1 MTDVMNGIL
10 AEAKKNKYSTIRENL
25 TEDDVAAVWENVSRF
40 IEKQMSQQKGVQ
52 IQSLGTFTFS
62 QKKLDI
68 GNNKFILIQR
78 PVFNISEKLAQSQG
92 LQYVKHHVPGQIPV
106 VQLNFAAMSFESPYD
121 RDTVESCV
129 REILGAVQR
138 AIGSKRNVELTFGGI
153 GKLMIRD
160 SRVKMKFF
168 KEFINQMDGSGKL
181 LDSMQNRPGTVDSVM
196 SERPITRAHSSNTV
210 VLPKNGNK
218 KGISNTSVHQ
228 PNGGLPPLEEQA
240 EGPEGAMDYNY
251 PMGNPTMEDGQAA
264 PNYYNH
270 VSTEEGMDGPDNN
283 DVDTDAAIRHI
294 EMGGDEPILGQAGP
308 VDTLKS
314 LNMDTEPR
322 PAVSYRFLP
331 ELADFPGYASKR
343 ASIPASRAG
352 SRMAAPI
359 AMATGVSLLDD
370 LVPSAHTPKSAP
382 SQASQRPS
390 PPPADILHKPQ
401 PPTQLAPLHRSMSF
415 DQMRPGDR
423 VMSPPGTACGHSNAG
438 QELCYLCHQRARRN
452 IPVSFAEERR
462 QREEEEDRL
471 LQQYQYMKDAENV
484 LQEQEINMA
493 KRNNLQKMA
502 AFNLGVSEAVHQKKR
517 ERDTSFHKSYIFQ
530 RRPLTPPRFIKQT
543 EYSGDLAKQ
552 VEHKETVKAKRQ
564 SDEEFLERLEQ
575 VQLAEDLAIQREQFM
590 REKAE
595 EQEKYKKALETQV
608 RIRVKFNV
616 LDDMNPRPV
625 GNLSEP
631 SESSSN
637 LRLPYLTTIRPFSQ
651 PNPARLNEDWKPFLR
666 FKPLQVP
673 AREPDKEMFGKN
685 DMTNEKMAERRR
697 RAYDLFQEQQDL
709 VAQRKREMILKRLA
723 EQREEEQVLE
733 KTKEEMMEDRANKF
747 QRRTNLRHRLEQDW
761 TRATVLKRERLE
773 EDKLRALSPGM
784 LLHEQ
789 CDKYNRCGQ
798 CKRQLKNCGESNLWS
813 ESRYI
818 PGSRLMV

>member
-390 PPPADILHKPQ
+390 PPPAELQPSVIGLRRQNTMQFYNNHCICCPYNEPVQKMKPSILHKPQ

-595 EQEKYKKALETQV
+595 EQEKYKKALETQ
-608 RIRVKFNV
+608 
-616 LDDMNPRPV
+616 
-625 GNLSEP
+625 
-631 SESSSN
+631 
-637 LRLPYLTTIRPFSQ
+637 
-651 PNPARLNEDWKPFLR
+651 LR

>member
-595 EQEKYKKALETQV
+595 EQEKYKKALETQ
-608 RIRVKFNV
+608 
-616 LDDMNPRPV
+616 
-625 GNLSEP
+625 
-631 SESSSN
+631 
-637 LRLPYLTTIRPFSQ
+637 
-651 PNPARLNEDWKPFLR
+651 LR

>member
-210 VLPKNGNK
+210 VLPK
-218 KGISNTSVHQ
+218 ISNTSVHQ

-595 EQEKYKKALETQV
+595 EQEKYKKALETQ
-608 RIRVKFNV
+608 
-616 LDDMNPRPV
+616 
-625 GNLSEP
+625 
-631 SESSSN
+631 
-637 LRLPYLTTIRPFSQ
+637 
-651 PNPARLNEDWKPFLR
+651 LR